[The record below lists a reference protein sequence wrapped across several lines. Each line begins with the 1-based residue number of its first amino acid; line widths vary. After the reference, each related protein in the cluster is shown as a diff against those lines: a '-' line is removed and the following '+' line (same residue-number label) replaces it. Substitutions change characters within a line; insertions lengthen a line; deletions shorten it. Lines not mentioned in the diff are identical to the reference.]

1 MSVNPIALED
11 QNWQLIKASLT
22 DPDSTALS
30 LEQRYMLDRIVSMA
44 RIMDRHPQGRAAL
57 NIHMAKYPDIS
68 RRTASRDL
76 FMAQELNVS
85 YHSFHFDFWHNWIMN
100 EMVDQVQ
107 ASRAKG
113 DMKAWAQGLT
123 NLSKHI
129 GERPVA
135 ETDPKL
141 VEKHTF
147 LIQILDKRPSRTV
160 DISCLDQ
167 YSKDE
172 LRGIS
177 DAIYTEITEEDA
189 LEIFKT

>member
-22 DPDSTALS
+22 DPNSTVLS
-30 LEQRYMLDRIVSMA
+30 AQQRYMLDRIVSMA
-44 RIMDRHPQGRAAL
+44 RILDRHPQGRAAL

-68 RRTASRDL
+68 RRTAGRDL

-85 YHSFHFDFWHNWIMN
+85 YHFWHNWIMN

-113 DMKAWAQGLT
+113 DMKAWAQGLA

-147 LIQILDKRPSRTV
+147 LIQILDKRPSTTV
-160 DISCLDQ
+160 DINSLDQ
-167 YSKDE
+167 LSRDE

-189 LEIFKT
+189 KEIFKS

>member
-44 RIMDRHPQGRAAL
+44 RIMGRHPQGRAAL